1 MAYKCREC
9 LAYMVERNI
18 EAITAI
24 LMADSWPEL
33 RDKVDAL
40 EVLPGG
46 ES

>member
-1 MAYKCREC
+1 MVKCD
-9 LAYMVERNI
+9 I

-33 RDKVDAL
+33 SDKVDTL

>member
-1 MAYKCREC
+1 
-9 LAYMVERNI
+9 MVECNI

-24 LMADSWPEL
+24 LVADTWPEL

>member
-1 MAYKCREC
+1 MMEG
-9 LAYMVERNI
+9 NI

-24 LMADSWPEL
+24 LVADAWPEL